1 MTADDGRS
9 RFVSPYVRTVR
20 CFGYGDGVAPA
31 DASGVDVS
39 GPEYA
44 PRLEPVCPD
53 GTEERGLPGVPCC

>member
-1 MTADDGRS
+1 MTADDGRP

-20 CFGYGDGVAPA
+20 WFRCGAVIDPT